1 MKKLYRSIAL
11 RRYLLLSPLV
21 LFPLLMVATP
31 LNRVY
36 CGSIALA
43 LGAVAVLL
51 YRPDLKKKMSLQSA
65 FFLLLCLF
73 YYAGMLLLFP
83 EYVAPQRPS
92 SPFTFIAGT
101 RPEEL
106 LLVFTAGMYWS
117 GLFNIFAEPA
127 SPVYVMDQDI
137 TRSQTEIY
145 R

>member
-1 MKKLYRSIAL
+1 MKKLYRSVAA

-21 LFPLLMVATP
+21 LFPLLMIVTP

-43 LGAVAVLL
+43 LGAIAVLF
-51 YRPDLKKKMSLQSA
+51 YRPGLKTKMCLQSA

-73 YYAGMLLLFP
+73 YYAGMLFFFP
-83 EYVAPQRPS
+83 EYVAPHRPS
-92 SPFTFIAGT
+92 TPFAFMAGT

-117 GLFNIFAEPA
+117 GLYNVITDHTVPA
-127 SPVYVMDQDI
+127 CMVDRDMA
-137 TRSQTEIY
+137 RS
-145 R
+145 